1 MNSFIEKITEYLL
14 KKQWVIFCLSILVGF
29 GGYYLLPSDFV
40 DKMPFSSRD
49 WNAVACI
56 ALLSIVAYL
65 LFSLI
70 RFVSDKIRKARR
82 KKKNKQYV
90 DKREREREKTQIE
103 EIKSGVDR
111 WSDRDYSIVMYLLEN
126 ENKKPYVQWGHSFG
140 ESIIDMHDLF
150 NRAPYHGLKTIT
162 VQTNEG
168 PQSLTVMD
176 PAYQYLL
183 KPEIYELLKYIQEET
198 GSIAHFEKHR
208 VDIDQ

>member
-49 WNAVACI
+49 WNVVACI
-56 ALLSIVAYL
+56 VLLSIVAYL

>member
-1 MNSFIEKITEYLL
+1 MNSFIEKLTEYLL

-49 WNAVACI
+49 WNVVTCI
-56 ALLSIVAYL
+56 VLLSIVAYL

-70 RFVSDKIRKARR
+70 RFVAEKIRKRR
-82 KKKNKQYV
+82 KKKK
-90 DKREREREKTQIE
+90 DKRYMDKKNREQEKAKIE

-150 NRAPYHGLKTIT
+150 NRAPYHGQKVIT
-162 VQTNEG
+162 YQTSDG
-168 PQSLTVMD
+168 PMSATVMD

-198 GSIAHFEKHR
+198 GNIAHFEKHR

>member
-49 WNAVACI
+49 WNVVACI
-56 ALLSIVAYL
+56 VLLSIVAYL

-150 NRAPYHGLKTIT
+150 NRAPYHGPKTIT

>member
-49 WNAVACI
+49 WNVVACI
-56 ALLSIVAYL
+56 VLLSIVAYL

-103 EIKSGVDR
+103 
-111 WSDRDYSIVMYLLEN
+111 
-126 ENKKPYVQWGHSFG
+126 Q
-140 ESIIDMHDLF
+140 
-150 NRAPYHGLKTIT
+150 
-162 VQTNEG
+162 
-168 PQSLTVMD
+168 
-176 PAYQYLL
+176 
-183 KPEIYELLKYIQEET
+183 
-198 GSIAHFEKHR
+198 
-208 VDIDQ
+208 

>member
-40 DKMPFSSRD
+40 EKMPFSSRD
-49 WNAVACI
+49 WNVVTCI
-56 ALLSIVAYL
+56 VLLSIVAYL

-70 RFVSDKIRKARR
+70 RFVVEKIRKGRR
-82 KKKNKQYV
+82 KKK
-90 DKREREREKTQIE
+90 DKRYMDKRDREQEKAKIE

-126 ENKKPYVQWGHSFG
+126 ENKKPYIQWGHSFG

-150 NRAPYHGLKTIT
+150 NRAPYHGKKVIT
-162 VQTNEG
+162 YQTNDG
-168 PQSLTVMD
+168 PMSATVMD
-176 PAYQYLL
+176 PAYQYFL
-183 KPEIYELLKYIQEET
+183 KPDIYELLKYIQEET

>member
-1 MNSFIEKITEYLL
+1 VNSFIEKITEYLL

-49 WNAVACI
+49 WNVVACI
-56 ALLSIVAYL
+56 VLLSIVAYL

>member
-1 MNSFIEKITEYLL
+1 MSFIEKLTEYLL

-49 WNAVACI
+49 WNVIACI
-56 ALLSIVAYL
+56 VLLSIVAYL
-65 LFSLI
+65 FFSLV
-70 RFVSDKIRKARR
+70 RFMFSKIRVKRR
-82 KKKNKQYV
+82 KNK
-90 DKREREREKTQIE
+90 DKRYMEKKCEEQDRAKIE

-126 ENKKPYVQWGHSFG
+126 GNKKPYIQWGHSFG

-150 NRAPYHGLKTIT
+150 NRAPYHGQKVIT
-162 VQTNEG
+162 FETSDG
-168 PQSLTVMD
+168 PQSATVMD